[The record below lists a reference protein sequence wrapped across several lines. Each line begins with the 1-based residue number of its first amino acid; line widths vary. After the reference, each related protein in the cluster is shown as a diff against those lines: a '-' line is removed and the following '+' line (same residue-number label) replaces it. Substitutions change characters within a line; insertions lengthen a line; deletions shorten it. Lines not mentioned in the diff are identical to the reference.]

1 MNDAARDAL
10 HRVIQNY
17 GPSIGLTPR
26 SCEMFVRQE
35 TADFPQ
41 ESNLLVAG
49 LRHGVTE
56 SLLQYRPT
64 DPWDPVAGEL
74 QQRLYKQAGLS
85 PEEGEWVV
93 DAWARALGRHPEAAA
108 VADEVRPI
116 VEPSVKTVSAGTID
130 AAMTLIVTAGG
141 GLGGALG
148 SMLVPGILLVTSAAT
163 AMPHT
168 EYLGRGTEKWL
179 VVAIA
184 LLIYAVIGGT
194 GGAIGAALGWRY
206 GKGDTRP
213 WTGFSAAFG
222 AAFTSSALAGW
233 FCGIFGWFFG
243 SLFGAFGAATTCARR
258 SGWNM

>member
-10 HRVIQNY
+10 NRVIQNY

-35 TADFPQ
+35 TAEFPQ
-41 ESNLLVAG
+41 ETNLLVAG

-64 DPWDPVAGEL
+64 EPWDPLAGEL
-74 QQRLYKQAGLS
+74 QQRLRKQAGLT

-108 VADEVRPI
+108 VADEVRPA
-116 VEPSVKTVSAGTID
+116 VVTPRTTVSSGTIH
-130 AAMTLIVTAGG
+130 AAMTLIVAAGG
-141 GLGGALG
+141 ASGGALG

-168 EYLGRGTEKWL
+168 EYLGSGMEKWL
-179 VVAIA
+179 IVTIA
-184 LLIYAVIGGT
+184 LLIYAGIGGI

-213 WTGFSAAFG
+213 WTGFGAAFG
-222 AAFTSSALAGW
+222 AAFTTSALTGW

-258 SGWNM
+258 GGWNM